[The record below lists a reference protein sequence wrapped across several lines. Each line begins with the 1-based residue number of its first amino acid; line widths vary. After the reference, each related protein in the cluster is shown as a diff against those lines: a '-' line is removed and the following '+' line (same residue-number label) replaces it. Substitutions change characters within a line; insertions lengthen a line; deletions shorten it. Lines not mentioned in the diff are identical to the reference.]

1 MPEEIFILST
11 YLLFGIIGL
20 VAFVIAW
27 ELKLIPFLKSKTK
40 QEPGFMGVW
49 RATFAD
55 NFSKGEI
62 EYKEH
67 INNKI
72 FYKINTSDYPLALY
86 KYLDWYPISDLPVDN
101 EFDIKIRKNPDGT
114 GGLPRR
120 IFLEEY
126 LKGMIHEIVNSGVY
140 GYDAVREI
148 FSESLQK
155 SRIEEMTYTAME
167 DKRKAEISSLR
178 SASEGMDID
187 YAQEQFMKPEEGIE
201 KKKMKEKWDSQ
212 GRKIEEDEE
221 HGNGD

>member
-101 EFDIKIRKNPDGT
+101 EFDIKIRKNLNFGFDMLFKNDGNNEPPQQWYWFSNFYRLHST
-114 GGLPRR
+114 ER
-120 IFLEEY
+120 Y
-126 LKGMIHEIVNSGVY
+126 LDFSPPYPNANHG
-140 GYDAVREI
+140 AV
-148 FSESLQK
+148 Q
-155 SRIEEMTYTAME
+155 
-167 DKRKAEISSLR
+167 
-178 SASEGMDID
+178 
-187 YAQEQFMKPEEGIE
+187 
-201 KKKMKEKWDSQ
+201 
-212 GRKIEEDEE
+212 
-221 HGNGD
+221 